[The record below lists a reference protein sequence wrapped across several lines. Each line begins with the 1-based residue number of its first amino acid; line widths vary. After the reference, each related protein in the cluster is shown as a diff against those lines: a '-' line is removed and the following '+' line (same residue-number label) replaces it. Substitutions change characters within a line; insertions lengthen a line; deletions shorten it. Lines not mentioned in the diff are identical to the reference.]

1 MKELVMEVT
10 RELPDTATIEEIFD
24 AILIRLSIMK
34 GLKDI
39 EDNNL
44 ISNEDLLK
52 EIEEW

>member
-10 RELPDTATIEEIFD
+10 RELPDNATIEEIFD

-34 GLKDI
+34 GLNDVKN
-39 EDNNL
+39 NNL
-44 ISNEDLLK
+44 ISSEDLLK